1 MKKQVVIP
9 AVVIAVLVA
18 TAFAIHF
25 INFKTEIPNIELVSL
40 QLQLDKKNEEFV

>member
-25 INFKTEIPNIELVSL
+25 INFKTEIPNIKLVSL
-40 QLQLDKKNEEFV
+40 QLQLDKKTKNSF